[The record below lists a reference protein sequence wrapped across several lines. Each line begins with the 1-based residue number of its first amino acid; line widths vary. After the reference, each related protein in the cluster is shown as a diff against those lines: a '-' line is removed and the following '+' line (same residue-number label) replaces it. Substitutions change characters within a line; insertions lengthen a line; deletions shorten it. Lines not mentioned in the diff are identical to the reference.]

1 MLDPAAYDVALPTP
15 PMVRS
20 RAESIAYE
28 VASRAGLRVEDL
40 KGANRKRQY
49 SWPRQVAMTRIRRET
64 GLSLPEIGRLFR
76 RDHTTVLHAIRAV
89 DARMEKAQ

>member
-1 MLDPAAYDVALPTP
+1 MLDAAAYDLALPLP
-15 PMVRS
+15 PMARD

-40 KGANRKRQY
+40 KGANRKRRF
-49 SWPRQVAMTRIRRET
+49 SWPRQVAMTRIYREA
-64 GLSLPEIGRLFR
+64 GLSLLEIGRMFR
-76 RDHTTVLHAIRAV
+76 RDHTTVIHAIRAV